1 MQLAYFGK
9 LSSRGDFV
17 RHNGSTPAV
26 RSLDAWL
33 QNGLRA
39 LSQRTGGGLEGAFDN
54 GGTSGFVLRHLDA
67 PGPVVGTIRPSRD
80 ASGRT
85 YPFFVLLQL
94 DGAGAGPASSIH
106 MAREYSSFFASSV
119 RAVDAAV
126 SGEMD
131 TSDLD
136 NWIRENAG
144 RFTSGSMPAPNGDAR
159 FDSIPF
165 SAMCERLWGSFESD
179 RKLAVF
185 HNLWSVFAPLG
196 DPNRPM
202 PGYGVQIPLA
212 NEELLIPSVAFW
224 LSVCDRLMKRPGQA
238 PSLIWNLQRARNGT
252 PPLLYVNFSKL
263 PSSAMAHILQVD
275 LDLED
280 VFRTDLLRGRDAA
293 DIRSGMDASILRLVD
308 DDRLTLREFVDAIA

>member
-26 RSLDAWL
+26 RALDAWI
-33 QNGLRA
+33 QNGLRT
-39 LSQRTGGGLEGAFDN
+39 LGQRIDGGLDGAFDN
-54 GGTSGFVLRHLDA
+54 AGSSGFVLRHLDA
-67 PGPVVGTIRPSRD
+67 PGPVLGTIRPSRD

-94 DGAGAGPASSIH
+94 DDAGADRASSIR
-106 MAREYSSFFASSV
+106 MAREHAVFFASSV

-136 NWIRENAG
+136 NWMLENAG
-144 RFTSGSMPAPNGDAR
+144 RFATGSTQTSNGDAR
-159 FDSIPF
+159 FDSIRF
-165 SAMCERLWGSFESD
+165 SALCERLWGSFESD

-185 HNLWSVFAPLG
+185 HNLWSVFEPLR
-196 DPNRPM
+196 DPDRPM

-224 LSVCDRLMKRPGQA
+224 LSVCHRLMGRPGPA
-238 PSLIWNLQRARNGT
+238 PSLIWNIHRARNGN

-263 PSSAMAHILQVD
+263 PSSGMAHILQVD

-280 VFRTDLLRGRDAA
+280 VFRTDLTRGRDAA
-293 DIRSGMDASILRLVD
+293 DIRSGMDASIIRLVD
-308 DDRLTLREFVDAIA
+308 DDRLTLREVVDSIT